1 MYVTN
6 YVKLSTKEKKEGSII
21 GNAFCN
27 ISSGILLDQ
36 SKCYKSIKES
46 YIKWGPSNSSKKKKD
61 KKGDMFPHK
70 SCV

>member
-46 YIKWGPSNSSKKKKD
+46 YIKRGPRKKKV
-61 KKGDMFPHK
+61 K
-70 SCV
+70 SSRIKVVYERHFST